1 MQQFIKHVL
10 FDIYWQNM
18 KFNIQKY
25 IGDVLSG
32 GDGWPI
38 SHPSPER
45 LPPRFHKLP
54 PSIKHENLIE
64 KKTQNHYHQKWTKFI
79 ENKNTVSGWIIFFT
93 TEETD

>member
-1 MQQFIKHVL
+1 MGMALPIVSFFV
-10 FDIYWQNM
+10 FDKYSQVMKNIDM
-18 KFNIQKY
+18 EMLAKFNIQKY

-64 KKTQNHYHQKWTKFI
+64 KKTQNHYHQK
-79 ENKNTVSGWIIFFT
+79 
-93 TEETD
+93 